1 MYHWE
6 KCDLTCNSKKV
17 TDTQTDDKVPF
28 ESKPQAAHEV
38 QDEVLF
44 FLTSVIQMTQT
55 HSIAF
60 ESHYKPGR
68 IKIFDEKR
76 MK

>member
-28 ESKPQAAHEV
+28 ESKPQAAHEI

-44 FLTSVIQMTQT
+44 FFNISYPDDPDTLYS
-55 HSIAF
+55 F
-60 ESHYKPGR
+60 
-68 IKIFDEKR
+68 
-76 MK
+76 